1 MRNVLADEEVLV
13 DQVFMAARRVAPR
26 PYEAVQE
33 EMRVFLFEYAEA
45 AQGFESPV
53 SFYQT

>member
-53 SFYQT
+53 SFY